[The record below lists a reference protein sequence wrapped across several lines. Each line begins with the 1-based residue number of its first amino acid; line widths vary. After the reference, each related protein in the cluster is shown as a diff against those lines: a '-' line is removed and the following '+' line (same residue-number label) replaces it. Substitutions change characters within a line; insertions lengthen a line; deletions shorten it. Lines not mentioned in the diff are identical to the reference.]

1 MTRDTAPLGA
11 GNDDAAAP
19 GPCAAAGS
27 AHAPA
32 AAPGPA
38 DGAPSAA
45 ARNPVAS
52 PDHRDA
58 APAQGTVPPQDP
70 ADDPLALSNQLCFS
84 LSVASR
90 MVVHSYRPVLEPL
103 GLTHPQYLVMLALWD
118 RHPRT
123 VKDLGEDLM
132 QDSATLSPLLKRLE
146 ARGLITRERDPG
158 NERAL
163 AVTVTPEGAALR
175 ERAVQVPEEM
185 MQRLRVTAEQVQRLN
200 EEMHLLIVTSKEN
213 AQDGTRA

>member
-1 MTRDTAPLGA
+1 MTRDTAPPGA

-45 ARNPVAS
+45 ARHP
-52 PDHRDA
+52 
-58 APAQGTVPPQDP
+58 
-70 ADDPLALSNQLCFS
+70 
-84 LSVASR
+84 VASR

-118 RHPRT
+118 RHPST

-146 ARGLITRERDPG
+146 ARGLVTRERDPG

-163 AVTVTPEGAALR
+163 AVTVTLEGVALR

-200 EEMHLLIVTSKEN
+200 EEMHLLIVTAKEN